1 MDPVTAG
8 LGSAVLPN
16 LPSIGGGLDMG
27 GGSIM
32 PNSSATSGNGDYGA
46 SGPTIMG
53 MTIGNPAASTVDKAI
68 YAVAFVVFLI
78 VVAALWKK

>member
-32 PNSSATSGNGDYGA
+32 PNSSATSGNGDYSA
-46 SGPTIMG
+46 NGPTIMG
-53 MTIGNPAASTVDKAI
+53 MTIGSPAASTVDKAI